1 MSYESPDSQCRTK
14 PTGIS
19 VDLSPQ
25 LNERLEEI
33 SSRHG
38 ISKVDMIK
46 RAFALLDVAIATKD
60 SNQRLC
66 VLDQDGRVTKE
77 VIGLL

>member
-1 MSYESPDSQCRTK
+1 MSYESPDSQRRSQ
-14 PTGIS
+14 PTGTS

-38 ISKVDMIK
+38 ISKVDVIK
-46 RAFALLDVAIATKD
+46 RALALFDVAIATGD